1 MSDTLNDTDW
11 TAKST
16 ERDLDKPT
24 SSTTNRSHSPHL
36 SLHARKSLEKNLNEN
51 FSKPRRKCSKCRKS
65 GHNIAT
71 CPLIQKEKLNAR
83 AAIAD
88 LNFSLSHNPKN
99 ELLSEIPDN
108 TPIKEDQKDEKKC
121 VFCRKL
127 VAVNDSGR
135 PLLFCD
141 SCVAADQLRCPIR
154 VPAQLSLL
162 ASIPFAVVLR
172 AFTENLRKGL
182 WDVTPIW
189 KFFLKKDKK
198 LLSKKSNF
206 KKNVFSK
213 EKLVRKLALKGRF
226 GSAKQC
232 LFSSD
237 LAECNET
244 TLFQLNHLHPEE
256 NFHCTKPDSV
266 DYWLQNPVNASE
278 VLKLIQQMPTGKA
291 PGPSLLNF
299 DMIKSAV
306 GQCPEIADDLVLFFN
321 NLLSLKI
328 KVPFEM
334 TSARLI
340 ALKKSQS
347 KIRPIAIGES
357 FSRILASLVF
367 NRIGKKAKEFFSPFQ
382 FGIKTIDGASS
393 AALSSDVFF
402 NSSDSNYIFNL
413 DFKNAF
419 NSVSRSSILPLLQK
433 HFPEV
438 EPFFYSFY
446 GKSSTLVYEN
456 FDLLSSSGVKQGD
469 PLGPFFF
476 CLAIHPLMC
485 ELKEKFPEID
495 IVAYMDDISVIAPIT
510 ILKQIATFIQQR
522 YEDIGL
528 SLNISKCL
536 IIGHEPIDFFIND
549 VNVPFINY
557 DQSGFRFLGCYLGNI
572 DEVKSQLST
581 LLTQFGNEL
590 ESIENLNIEKHLK
603 FFFLKICYSG
613 KFTHILRSTS
623 PSISLEFCRIFN
635 EQRTNFLAKLLEIDA
650 SQLRSHI
657 FCGTNFG
664 GVDFHKSSYL
674 CKAAFIGG
682 GKNFIYEFVNR
693 FPEKIHLIENCGS
706 SYLISLQQEIET
718 LSPNI
723 WAKCF
728 PSDLVELP
736 SRSLLSLPLTFAKLQ
751 KKILKVL
758 ENLDY
763 IVRLSLAKE
772 KNPVFANFLIDL
784 EDSCS
789 SCLISQI
796 PNIYGLLLND
806 HQWTTAMRLRC
817 FLWPCSLPND
827 LICRCKSGV
836 TLSHILN
843 CKYFITYRSL
853 VHDSVRD
860 QLYAMCKSFNIEAF
874 IEPLVRK
881 LSSDQTD
888 DSFGKRRADL
898 VAPGIDGVLNVVD
911 VVSVD
916 VCKNSAARLVYS
928 ADSPLSNAE
937 KKKIKKI

>member
-1 MSDTLNDTDW
+1 
-11 TAKST
+11 
-16 ERDLDKPT
+16 
-24 SSTTNRSHSPHL
+24 
-36 SLHARKSLEKNLNEN
+36 
-51 FSKPRRKCSKCRKS
+51 
-65 GHNIAT
+65 
-71 CPLIQKEKLNAR
+71 
-83 AAIAD
+83 
-88 LNFSLSHNPKN
+88 
-99 ELLSEIPDN
+99 
-108 TPIKEDQKDEKKC
+108 
-121 VFCRKL
+121 
-127 VAVNDSGR
+127 
-135 PLLFCD
+135 
-141 SCVAADQLRCPIR
+141 
-154 VPAQLSLL
+154 
-162 ASIPFAVVLR
+162 
-172 AFTENLRKGL
+172 
-182 WDVTPIW
+182 
-189 KFFLKKDKK
+189 
-198 LLSKKSNF
+198 
-206 KKNVFSK
+206 
-213 EKLVRKLALKGRF
+213 
-226 GSAKQC
+226 
-232 LFSSD
+232 
-237 LAECNET
+237 
-244 TLFQLNHLHPEE
+244 
-256 NFHCTKPDSV
+256 
-266 DYWLQNPVNASE
+266 
-278 VLKLIQQMPTGKA
+278 MPTGKA

-299 DMIKSAV
+299 DMIKSTV
-306 GQCPEIADDLVLFFN
+306 GQCPEIADDLVLYFN
-321 NLLSLKI
+321 NLLTLKI

-357 FSRILASLVF
+357 FSRILASLG
-367 NRIGKKAKEFFSPFQ
+367 IFSPFQ
-382 FGIKTIDGASS
+382 FGIKTIDGASP

-446 GKSSTLVYEN
+446 GKSSILVYEN

-476 CLAIHPLMC
+476 CLAIHSLMC

-549 VNVPFINY
+549 VNVPSINY

-572 DEVKSQLST
+572 DEGKSQLST

-603 FFFLKICYSG
+603 FFFLKICCSG

-693 FPEKIHLIENCGS
+693 FPEKIHLI
-706 SYLISLQQEIET
+706 
-718 LSPNI
+718 
-723 WAKCF
+723 
-728 PSDLVELP
+728 
-736 SRSLLSLPLTFAKLQ
+736 
-751 KKILKVL
+751 
-758 ENLDY
+758 
-763 IVRLSLAKE
+763 
-772 KNPVFANFLIDL
+772 
-784 EDSCS
+784 
-789 SCLISQI
+789 
-796 PNIYGLLLND
+796 
-806 HQWTTAMRLRC
+806 
-817 FLWPCSLPND
+817 
-827 LICRCKSGV
+827 
-836 TLSHILN
+836 
-843 CKYFITYRSL
+843 
-853 VHDSVRD
+853 
-860 QLYAMCKSFNIEAF
+860 
-874 IEPLVRK
+874 
-881 LSSDQTD
+881 
-888 DSFGKRRADL
+888 
-898 VAPGIDGVLNVVD
+898 
-911 VVSVD
+911 
-916 VCKNSAARLVYS
+916 
-928 ADSPLSNAE
+928 
-937 KKKIKKI
+937 

>member
-1 MSDTLNDTDW
+1 
-11 TAKST
+11 
-16 ERDLDKPT
+16 
-24 SSTTNRSHSPHL
+24 
-36 SLHARKSLEKNLNEN
+36 
-51 FSKPRRKCSKCRKS
+51 
-65 GHNIAT
+65 
-71 CPLIQKEKLNAR
+71 
-83 AAIAD
+83 
-88 LNFSLSHNPKN
+88 
-99 ELLSEIPDN
+99 
-108 TPIKEDQKDEKKC
+108 
-121 VFCRKL
+121 
-127 VAVNDSGR
+127 
-135 PLLFCD
+135 
-141 SCVAADQLRCPIR
+141 
-154 VPAQLSLL
+154 
-162 ASIPFAVVLR
+162 
-172 AFTENLRKGL
+172 
-182 WDVTPIW
+182 
-189 KFFLKKDKK
+189 
-198 LLSKKSNF
+198 
-206 KKNVFSK
+206 
-213 EKLVRKLALKGRF
+213 
-226 GSAKQC
+226 
-232 LFSSD
+232 
-237 LAECNET
+237 
-244 TLFQLNHLHPEE
+244 
-256 NFHCTKPDSV
+256 
-266 DYWLQNPVNASE
+266 
-278 VLKLIQQMPTGKA
+278 MPTGKA

-321 NLLSLKI
+321 NLLTLKI

-528 SLNISKCL
+528 SLNISK
-536 IIGHEPIDFFIND
+536 
-549 VNVPFINY
+549 
-557 DQSGFRFLGCYLGNI
+557 
-572 DEVKSQLST
+572 
-581 LLTQFGNEL
+581 
-590 ESIENLNIEKHLK
+590 
-603 FFFLKICYSG
+603 
-613 KFTHILRSTS
+613 FTKPH
-623 PSISLEFCRIFN
+623 
-635 EQRTNFLAKLLEIDA
+635 
-650 SQLRSHI
+650 

-728 PSDLVELP
+728 PSDIVELP

-763 IVRLSLAKE
+763 IVRLSLAKA

-796 PNIYGLLLND
+796 PIIYGLLLND

-937 KKKIKKI
+937 KKKIKKYEEPLAQLGRVEHVKYQFVPFAISLFGNIGPSGLHFLENFKKVLLNRSGKTMNSTFWLNRIVFLHFQVHSNNDFKGTFSYWCRI

>member
-1 MSDTLNDTDW
+1 MCDSTSFALVTTIPQVYGTLLTDSAWTLNM
-11 TAKST
+11 
-16 ERDLDKPT
+16 RF
-24 SSTTNRSHSPHL
+24 RS
-36 SLHARKSLEKNLNEN
+36 
-51 FSKPRRKCSKCRKS
+51 F
-65 GHNIAT
+65 IW
-71 CPLIQKEKLNAR
+71 
-83 AAIAD
+83 
-88 LNFSLSHNPKN
+88 
-99 ELLSEIPDN
+99 PDN
-108 TPIKEDQKDEKKC
+108 LPDNLICKSS
-121 VFCRKL
+121 RKNYNYSF
-127 VAVNDSGR
+127 V
-135 PLLFCD
+135 
-141 SCVAADQLRCPIR
+141 
-154 VPAQLSLL
+154 
-162 ASIPFAVVLR
+162 
-172 AFTENLRKGL
+172 K
-182 WDVTPIW
+182 
-189 KFFLKKDKK
+189 
-198 LLSKKSNF
+198 LSKVHDAVKNQLYCICKSYRN
-206 KKNVFSK
+206 
-213 EKLVRKLALKGRF
+213 
-226 GSAKQC
+226 
-232 LFSSD
+232 
-237 LAECNET
+237 
-244 TLFQLNHLHPEE
+244 
-256 NFHCTKPDSV
+256 
-266 DYWLQNPVNASE
+266 
-278 VLKLIQQMPTGKA
+278 
-291 PGPSLLNF
+291 
-299 DMIKSAV
+299 
-306 GQCPEIADDLVLFFN
+306 
-321 NLLSLKI
+321 
-328 KVPFEM
+328 
-334 TSARLI
+334 
-340 ALKKSQS
+340 
-347 KIRPIAIGES
+347 ES
-357 FSRILASLVF
+357 FSEPLLSNLF
-367 NRIGKKAKEFFSPFQ
+367 DTEDDFHKNNRG
-382 FGIKTIDGASS
+382 
-393 AALSSDVFF
+393 DV
-402 NSSDSNYIFNL
+402 
-413 DFKNAF
+413 
-419 NSVSRSSILPLLQK
+419 ILPGVDGTFVLLDVLSVDPCNASNERLVNSEIHNPLSNAANFK
-433 HFPEV
+433 IKKYN
-438 EPFFYSFY
+438 EPLF
-446 GKSSTLVYEN
+446 
-456 FDLLSSSGVKQGD
+456 
-469 PLGPFFF
+469 
-476 CLAIHPLMC
+476 
-485 ELKEKFPEID
+485 
-495 IVAYMDDISVIAPIT
+495 VIAPIT

-528 SLNISKCL
+528 SLNISK
-536 IIGHEPIDFFIND
+536 
-549 VNVPFINY
+549 
-557 DQSGFRFLGCYLGNI
+557 
-572 DEVKSQLST
+572 
-581 LLTQFGNEL
+581 
-590 ESIENLNIEKHLK
+590 
-603 FFFLKICYSG
+603 
-613 KFTHILRSTS
+613 FTKPH
-623 PSISLEFCRIFN
+623 
-635 EQRTNFLAKLLEIDA
+635 
-650 SQLRSHI
+650 

-728 PSDLVELP
+728 PSDIVELP

-772 KNPVFANFLIDL
+772 KIPVFANFLIDL

-827 LICRCKSGV
+827 LICRCKSVV

-937 KKKIKKI
+937 KKKIKKYEEPLAQLGRVEHVKYQFVPFAISLFGNIGPSGLHFLENFKKVLLNRSGKTMNSTFWLNRIVFCIFKSIPTMISKALLAIGVEYERNAVSRFSNSDACLEDIEF